1 MAADSVIHCGD
12 SRQEIAQAIRLALSQ
27 PMQQK
32 AASTVNPYAK
42 PDTLDRIVDALTQTP
57 LEGICNKKFHDVIP
71 LD

>member
-1 MAADSVIHCGD
+1 
-12 SRQEIAQAIRLALSQ
+12 
-27 PMQQK
+27 MQQK